1 MDLNTR
7 TRMIPAAFI
16 QVRQQRPSHSVLFA
30 GVNGASIYATYK
42 IVLLLLVF
50 VCLTAGTVFA
60 QPAAPTLNSPGSSSS
75 PGTTISTL
83 TPTMSWNASSGATNY
98 GVYLYDVATS
108 TLIYDNHYIGSTLSL
123 ALPSG
128 YLVAGHSS
136 RWNMRASNSEECDP
150 R

>member
-7 TRMIPAAFI
+7 TGMIPAAFI

-30 GVNGASIYATYK
+30 GVNGAAIYATYK

-60 QPAAPTLNSPGSSSS
+60 QPAAPTLNSPGSSSN

-83 TPTMSWNASSGATNY
+83 TPTMSWNASSGATSY
-98 GVYLYDVATS
+98 GVYLYDVTTS
-108 TLIYDNHYIGSTLSL
+108 SLVYDNHYVGNILSL

-128 YLVAGHSS
+128 YLVAGHSY
-136 RWNMRASNSEECDP
+136 RWNMGASNSEECDP